1 MKKPENIQAETWK
14 EIERAIS
21 NNSKIEAIKL
31 YREATGQGLK
41 ESKDFID
48 DAFEQIKKD
57 DPYKIGPKKSGCG
70 ATILLFSLLP
80 VLFYL
85 IYNYSA

>member
-1 MKKPENIQAETWK
+1 MKKPENIQAEAWK
-14 EIERAIS
+14 EIEKAIS

-48 DAFEQIKKD
+48 GAFEQIKKD
-57 DPYKIGPKKSGCG
+57 NPYFIPPKKSGCG
-70 ATILLFSLLP
+70 TTLLLFSLLP
-80 VLFYL
+80 LLFYL
-85 IYNYSA
+85 IYSYSA